1 MTDKEKLA
9 VVRDVSQLQIEI
21 MNRFNTFI
29 SEQVIRRGITKE
41 DVEKFK
47 SSIDFVM
54 EERFG
59 FINRNLSEQSV

>member
-1 MTDKEKLA
+1 VTDKEKLT
-9 VVRDVSQLQIEI
+9 VVRDMSQLQIEI

-41 DVEKFK
+41 DIEKFK

-54 EERFG
+54 EERLG
-59 FINRNLSEQSV
+59 FINRRLSEQSE

>member
-41 DVEKFK
+41 DIEKFK

-59 FINRNLSEQSV
+59 FINRRLLEQSE